1 MAQPLSRPLVLSR
14 SGPWPPT
21 PPSPRFPNRFQFPPG
36 SQRMPRSGS
45 QLRRPLQPLTWAP
58 SQSQPLFHL
67 FPQIPARP
75 LCQPHSQNLLKPG
88 AQRLPLFQSP
98 PQPLHPSHPVPLHK
112 SLCPAQPNSFSPSVP
127 SSLCLPESLPPP
139 TPLSH
144 TPPLY
149 QPRLRSGLQLPSA
162 LLLLLLLSVLGPG
175 AGGLFLTDYS
185 TCSPRK
191 LSPFRSF
198 ASTELFHFHVPE
210 DTFLAVWNL
219 IIFKEQGG
227 TFGDH
232 CPDQSVTVYFRSGA
246 PPVINP
252 LHTHFPGDTA
262 VPGVFSLT
270 LSWTLPNRT
279 SGIFNVSSPLPGD
292 WFLAAHL
299 PQAHGHISVKVI
311 YAPGTTFK
319 RYKRHTVKRPPGRV
333 SVPPPAAADCPASAG
348 RGRAGAWETLR
359 ADPLRPQ
366 SLSPVQGLRAQLHLQ
381 GFSTAGVCGGP
392 WGIRLPLDPA
402 PTSQGPTPAQL
413 KLRGLWRSL
422 ECPQPSLSRALVPG
436 AAMNMPQSLG
446 NQPLPPEPPSLGA
459 PAEGPGATS
468 PPEHCWPVRP
478 TLRNELDTFSVH
490 FYIFFGPSVALPPER
505 PAVFALR
512 LLPLLDSGG
521 VLSLELQ
528 LNVSSL
534 RQENVTVFG
543 CLTHE
548 VPLSLGD
555 AAVTCA
561 KESLAGFL
569 LTVSAASRVARLRIP
584 FPQTGTWFLTLRSLC
599 GAGPRFGRCRN
610 ATAEVRLRTFLSPC
624 VDDCGPYGQCKL
636 LRTHNYLYAA
646 CECKAGWRG
655 WGCTDSADALT
666 YGFQLLSTLLL
677 CLSNLMFLPPVV
689 LAIRSRYVLEAAV
702 YTFTMFFSTFYHA
715 CDQPGTVVF
724 CIMDYDV
731 LQFCDF
737 LGSLMSVWVTVI
749 AMARLQPVAKQPPE
763 TSFSRCYTCWGR
775 CCCPWLCS
783 LTGMD
788 SGTCLDRVS
797 LLWGSWPRP
806 GQCAASAAGTA
817 THPRGAAGC
826 SASARA
832 ASSRAVP
839 SCCML
844 SWRPETTTSTFT
856 ASGTC
861 SSPAVWASCCPL
873 VPRLTA
879 GSPPEPGLGAVAT
892 SCASMS
898 RRSWALWARE
908 GPLSAASV
916 PAERGFGPALG
927 ELEPFLRAQSPSWGS
942 SWEHGVGSGLR
953 DKLCFLRT
961 WSLS

>member
-14 SGPWPPT
+14 SGPRSPA
-21 PPSPRFPNRFQFPPG
+21 PPSPHFPNQSQSRPG
-36 SQRMPRSGS
+36 CRLMPRTVSQTLPLFLSGS
-45 QLRRPLQPLTWAP
+45 QPRPPLAESLSLPLAWP
-58 SQSQPLFHL
+58 SFPPLPVFHPL
-67 FPQIPARP
+67 LQIPV
-75 LCQPHSQNLLKPG
+75 QPHSFCLPNPLAQTVPLLQSSSQPRLPSHTLSLLKP
-88 AQRLPLFQSP
+88 R
-98 PQPLHPSHPVPLHK
+98 
-112 SLCPAQPNSFSPSVP
+112 CPAQPNPLSEPLPSP
-127 SSLCLPESLPPP
+127 LCLPRSLPLSPP
-139 TPLSH
+139 VFHTLPLS
-144 TPPLY
+144 
-149 QPRLRSGLQLPSA
+149 QPRLRSGLQPPPA
-162 LLLLLLLSVLGPG
+162 LLLLLLFAVLGPG

-299 PQAHGHISVKVI
+299 PQAHGHISVKGLQDECQYLLQPQLIIRRLLDVAVLVPSRPSEQTLTSHNRSAL
-311 YAPGTTFK
+311 YKVFVPSFTYRVSAQLVCVGGRGASTCPLTLRLRPKAPPLHNSSSVTCGGASACQLELSLPPWGHWVYVRVETTS
-319 RYKRHTVKRPPGRV
+319 RGPGR
-333 SVPPPAAADCPASAG
+333 AI
-348 RGRAGAWETLR
+348 RF
-359 ADPLRPQ
+359 
-366 SLSPVQGLRAQLHLQ
+366 QLCVRLQ
-381 GFSTAGVCGGP
+381 
-392 WGIRLPLDPA
+392 
-402 PTSQGPTPAQL
+402 
-413 KLRGLWRSL
+413 

-446 NQPLPPEPPSLGA
+446 TQPLPPEPPSPGV
-459 PAEGPGATS
+459 PVEGPGATS

-512 LLPLLDSGG
+512 LLPVLDSGG

-534 RQENVTVFG
+534 HQENVTVFG

-555 AAVTCA
+555 TAVTCSKDA
-561 KESLAGFL
+561 LSGFL
-569 LTVSAASRVARLRIP
+569 LSVSATSRVARLRIP

-599 GAGPRFGRCRN
+599 GVGPRFVRCRN

-715 CDQPGTVVF
+715 CDQPGIVVF

-749 AMARLQPVAKQPPE
+749 AMARLQPVVKQVLYLLGAMLL
-763 TSFSRCYTCWGR
+763 SMA
-775 CCCPWLCS
+775 LQ
-783 LTGMD
+783 
-788 SGTCLDRVS
+788 LDRHGLWNLLGPS
-797 LLWGSWPRP
+797 LFALGILATTWTVRSVRRRHCYPPTWRRWLFYLCPGSLIAGSAVLLYAFVETQDNYFYIHSIWHMLIAGSVGFLLPPRAKTDRRVPSGARARGCGYQLCINEQEELGLVGP
-806 GQCAASAAGTA
+806 G
-817 THPRGAAGC
+817 GAAV
-826 SASARA
+826 
-832 ASSRAVP
+832 SSI
-839 SCCML
+839 
-844 SWRPETTTSTFT
+844 
-856 ASGTC
+856 
-861 SSPAVWASCCPL
+861 
-873 VPRLTA
+873 
-879 GSPPEPGLGAVAT
+879 
-892 SCASMS
+892 CAS
-898 RRSWALWARE
+898 
-908 GPLSAASV
+908 
-916 PAERGFGPALG
+916 
-927 ELEPFLRAQSPSWGS
+927 
-942 SWEHGVGSGLR
+942 
-953 DKLCFLRT
+953 
-961 WSLS
+961 

>member
-1 MAQPLSRPLVLSR
+1 MAQPLSRPLILSQ
-14 SGPWPPT
+14 SQPWPPAT
-21 PPSPRFPNRFQFPPG
+21 PSPRFPNLPRPRPT
-36 SQRMPRSGS
+36 SQRMPRSRS
-45 QLRRPLQPLTWAP
+45 PLQPQSLPLAWPLSAPRPVFQPLSQFPAQHLTLSHSQRLLKPLAQHQPLLSPP
-58 SQSQPLFHL
+58 SHPLLPSHLLPLFEPQCSVQRNPVSQPL
-67 FPQIPARP
+67 PPS
-75 LCQPHSQNLLKPG
+75 LCVPKS
-88 AQRLPLFQSP
+88 LPLAP
-98 PQPLHPSHPVPLHK
+98 R
-112 SLCPAQPNSFSPSVP
+112 
-127 SSLCLPESLPPP
+127 
-139 TPLSH
+139 LSH
-144 TPPLY
+144 TLPLS
-149 QPRLRSGLQLPSA
+149 QPRLRSGLLQLPSA
-162 LLLLLLLSVLGPG
+162 LLLLLLFSVLGPG

-252 LHTHFPGDTA
+252 LHTHFPADTA

-299 PQAHGHISVKVI
+299 PQAHGHISVKGLQDECQYLLQPQLIVRRLLDV
-311 YAPGTTFK
+311 A
-319 RYKRHTVKRPPGRV
+319 VLVPGRPSEQTLSPHNRSALYKVFVPSFTYRV
-333 SVPPPAAADCPASAG
+333 SAQLVCIGG
-348 RGRAGAWETLR
+348 RGASVCPLTLR
-359 ADPLRPQ
+359 LRPKA
-366 SLSPVQGLRAQLHLQ
+366 PPLHN
-381 GFSTAGVCGGP
+381 SSSVACGGASVCQLELALPP
-392 WGIRLPLDPA
+392 WGHWVYVRVEMPSRGPGRIIRF
-402 PTSQGPTPAQL
+402 QL
-413 KLRGLWRSL
+413 CVRLQ

-446 NQPLPPEPPSLGA
+446 NQPLPPEPPSLGT
-459 PAEGPGATS
+459 PIEGSGAIV

-512 LLPLLDSGG
+512 LLPVLDSGG

-555 AAVTCA
+555 AAVTCS

-569 LTVSAASRVARLRIP
+569 FSVSVASRVARLRIP

-599 GAGPRFGRCRN
+599 GVGPRFVRCRN
-610 ATAEVRLRTFLSPC
+610 VTAEVRLRTFLSPC

-715 CDQPGTVVF
+715 CDQPGIVVF

-749 AMARLQPVAKQPPE
+749 AMARLQPVIKQVLYLLGAMLL
-763 TSFSRCYTCWGR
+763 SMA
-775 CCCPWLCS
+775 LQ
-783 LTGMD
+783 
-788 SGTCLDRVS
+788 LDRHGLWNLLGPS
-797 LLWGSWPRP
+797 LFALGILATAWF
-806 GQCAASAAGTA
+806 AASGAGTV
-817 THPRGAAGC
+817 THQHGAAGSSTC
-826 SASARA
+826 AQA
-832 ASSRAVP
+832 ALLQAVP
-839 SCCML
+839 SFCML
-844 SWRPETTTSTFT
+844 SWRRGTTTSTFI
-856 ASGTC
+856 AFGIC
-861 SSPAVWASCCPL
+861 SLLAVWASCCLL

-879 GSPPEPGLGAVAT
+879 ASRLELGPGAAVT
-892 SCASMS
+892 SCASMN
-898 RRSWALWARE
+898 RKSWALWAQE
-908 GPLSAASV
+908 GPLSAASA
-916 PAERGFGPALG
+916 PAERSFGP
-927 ELEPFLRAQSPSWGS
+927 GS
-942 SWEHGVGSGLR
+942 
-953 DKLCFLRT
+953 
-961 WSLS
+961 

>member
-1 MAQPLSRPLVLSR
+1 M
-14 SGPWPPT
+14 
-21 PPSPRFPNRFQFPPG
+21 
-36 SQRMPRSGS
+36 
-45 QLRRPLQPLTWAP
+45 
-58 SQSQPLFHL
+58 
-67 FPQIPARP
+67 
-75 LCQPHSQNLLKPG
+75 
-88 AQRLPLFQSP
+88 
-98 PQPLHPSHPVPLHK
+98 
-112 SLCPAQPNSFSPSVP
+112 
-127 SSLCLPESLPPP
+127 E
-139 TPLSH
+139 
-144 TPPLY
+144 
-149 QPRLRSGLQLPSA
+149 
-162 LLLLLLLSVLGPG
+162 
-175 AGGLFLTDYS
+175 GGLFLTDYS

-299 PQAHGHISVKVI
+299 PQAHGHISVKGNICTWYNIRKVQKA
-311 YAPGTTFK
+311 YSEKYLPGGVLGIEDAMLQK
-319 RYKRHTVKRPPGRV
+319 AQKNSRRRVVRSSGLASVKAFFQPCGVLLEVSALAGLFHEGLQDECQYLLQPQLIVRRLLDVAVLVPGRP
-333 SVPPPAAADCPASAG
+333 S
-348 RGRAGAWETLR
+348 EQT
-359 ADPLRPQ
+359 
-366 SLSPVQGLRAQLHLQ
+366 LSPHNRSALYN
-381 GFSTAGVCGGP
+381 TA
-392 WGIRLPLDPA
+392 
-402 PTSQGPTPAQL
+402 
-413 KLRGLWRSL
+413 
-422 ECPQPSLSRALVPG
+422 ECPQPSLSRVLVPG

-459 PAEGPGATS
+459 SPEGPGATS

-512 LLPLLDSGG
+512 LLPVLDSGG

-555 AAVTCA
+555 AAVTCS

-569 LTVSAASRVARLRIP
+569 LSVSATSRVARLRIP

-599 GAGPRFGRCRN
+599 GVGPRYVRCRN

-715 CDQPGTVVF
+715 CDQPGIVVF

-749 AMARLQPVAKQPPE
+749 AMARLQPVVKQVLYLLGAMLL
-763 TSFSRCYTCWGR
+763 SMA
-775 CCCPWLCS
+775 LQ
-783 LTGMD
+783 
-788 SGTCLDRVS
+788 LDRHGLWNLLGPS
-797 LLWGSWPRP
+797 LFALGILATAWTVRSVRRRHCYPPTWRRWLFYLCPGSLIAGSAVLLYAFVETRDNYFYIHSIWHMLIAGSVGFLLPPRAKTDHRVP
-806 GQCAASAAGTA
+806 SG
-817 THPRGAAGC
+817 
-826 SASARA
+826 ARA
-832 ASSRAVP
+832 RGCGYQLCINEQEELGLVGPGGATVSSI
-839 SCCML
+839 
-844 SWRPETTTSTFT
+844 
-856 ASGTC
+856 
-861 SSPAVWASCCPL
+861 
-873 VPRLTA
+873 
-879 GSPPEPGLGAVAT
+879 
-892 SCASMS
+892 CAS
-898 RRSWALWARE
+898 
-908 GPLSAASV
+908 
-916 PAERGFGPALG
+916 
-927 ELEPFLRAQSPSWGS
+927 
-942 SWEHGVGSGLR
+942 
-953 DKLCFLRT
+953 
-961 WSLS
+961 